1 MEIAHLCLFVSGIL
15 RANVRRTDDVGVL
28 NKRLIRVCIVFVR
41 APAVLPGRDTL
52 RCLALATVDSP
63 VRKEDMELENSA
75 KFIKYEVILA

>member
-1 MEIAHLCLFVSGIL
+1 M
-15 RANVRRTDDVGVL
+15 
-28 NKRLIRVCIVFVR
+28 FVR
-41 APAVLPGRDTL
+41 ARAVLPGRDTL